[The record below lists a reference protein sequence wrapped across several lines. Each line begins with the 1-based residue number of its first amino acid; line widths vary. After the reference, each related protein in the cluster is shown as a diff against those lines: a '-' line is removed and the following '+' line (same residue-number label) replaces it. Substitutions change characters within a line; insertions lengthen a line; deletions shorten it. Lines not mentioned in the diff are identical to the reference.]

1 MTDLLFQIGLSN
13 ACFALLLA
21 LVAMLVGAKGRR
33 PHLAHLLW
41 LLVFV
46 KLVTPPLVTLPVL
59 PSSALPEAHLVPHSM
74 PEFAISEVALDA
86 GSGPEVAGPAP
97 VLWRHGKAWLV
108 GFWLAGSLLVFA
120 WSLFRVGRFQR
131 LLSAE
136 SAEAPDC
143 VQAAARGISK
153 RLGLKT
159 IPRILT
165 TSAHLSPMVWWTG
178 GRVRVVIP
186 STLLE
191 TMSPQEWQW
200 VLSHELAHVRRRDYF
215 VRWLEWLACVLF
227 WWNPVMW
234 WAQRKLRAAEEICC
248 DALVLSAFSPKP
260 QSYANSIL
268 TAVET
273 LACPALRP
281 PAMASEINS
290 GGSLEHRMK
299 MIIAKPIVPKKSRF
313 LHACVVLGA
322 LTLLP
327 LGLASARDYEAV
339 QKRLQKSVKKGDLT
353 QAEAKLMMEALKKSA
368 GKGPQKKWS
377 LSREEI
383 GELGKKIR
391 AAVAAGEMTEEEG
404 RKKMA
409 ALLEGYRA
417 QGESGKPKKM
427 DAEGFRRRLGAA
439 VEAGK
444 MTREEAAEKMA
455 GFWGRGSD
463 EWRVEKLDWERIRKR
478 IEGAVEDGKISR
490 QEADAKYREIK
501 KRASGAEE
509 REGGNREADLE
520 ARYDK
525 LIKDNPSLKEV
536 PKERLME
543 RLRASAG
550 KGARDGDKE
559 RGRERSR
566 ERKGERGR
574 EVDWESIKERIE
586 GAVKEGKISREQA
599 DANYRELKK
608 RASEVKR
615 REEVDLN
622 ALGKRLHD
630 LVEAGKLSKEDAR
643 AKLEALRKRA
653 ASKDAG
659 ETKERK

>member
-13 ACFALLLA
+13 ACFALVLA

-59 PSSALPEAHLVPHSM
+59 PSSALPEAHLVPHSR

-86 GSGPEVAGPAP
+86 GAGPEVVGPAP
-97 VLWRHGKAWLV
+97 VLWRHGTAWLV

-248 DALVLSAFSPKP
+248 DALVLSTFSPKP

-299 MIIAKPIVPKKSRF
+299 MIIATPTRPKKSR
-313 LHACVVLGA
+313 LLQACVLLGA
-322 LTLLP
+322 LTVLP
-327 LGLASARDYEAV
+327 FGLASARDYEAV

-368 GKGPQKKWS
+368 EKDHQKKGS

-383 GELGKKIR
+383 GEHGKKIQ

-409 ALLEGYRA
+409 ALIEGYRA

-455 GFWGRGSD
+455 EFLGRGSN
-463 EWRVEKLDWERIRKR
+463 ERRVENLDWEGTRKR

-501 KRASGAEE
+501 KRASA
-509 REGGNREADLE
+509 GGD
-520 ARYDK
+520 
-525 LIKDNPSLKEV
+525 
-536 PKERLME
+536 
-543 RLRASAG
+543 
-550 KGARDGDKE
+550 ARDGDKE
-559 RGRERSR
+559 RSRERSR
-566 ERKGERGR
+566 ERKGEGGR

-586 GAVKEGKISREQA
+586 GAVKDGKISREQA

-608 RASEVKR
+608 RSSEVRR
-615 REEVDLN
+615 REEVDLE
-622 ALGKRLHD
+622 ALDKRLRAM
-630 LVEAGKLSKEDAR
+630 VEAGKLSKEDAR

-659 ETKERK
+659 ETKEKK